1 MLTIYKIKFFEK
13 IQFMARPLST
23 VEDNLTEGLHK
34 HKAKDC
40 KSNLDYVR
48 ANDSILTLKH
58 GK

>member
-1 MLTIYKIKFFEK
+1 
-13 IQFMARPLST
+13 MARPLSA

-48 ANDSILTLKH
+48 ANDSILTLKY
-58 GK
+58 GKW